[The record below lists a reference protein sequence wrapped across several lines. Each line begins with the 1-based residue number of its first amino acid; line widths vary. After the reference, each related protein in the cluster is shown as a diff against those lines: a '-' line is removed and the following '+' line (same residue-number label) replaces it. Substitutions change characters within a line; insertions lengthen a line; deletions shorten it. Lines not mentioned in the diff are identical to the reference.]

1 MTTGRINQVTA
12 FSLQPQA
19 HARSSRTPHGTG
31 YGTCLAR
38 PNATALV
45 TARGLDFAQSITL
58 PFPIPSR
65 KHPPLLGR
73 PVSLCQCA
81 HTAHTH
87 THTATASTSSS
98 LGSLADPGGSR
109 TGCIQLFSERHR
121 EITSATPLTIFPAIP
136 RTSCKYNVI
145 LKDIWKMK
153 SNSREWYIKCHL
165 ALEVGDHS
173 ALQGDRH
180 SQRQ

>member
-12 FSLQPQA
+12 FSLRPRAQ
-19 HARSSRTPHGTG
+19 ARSSRTPHGTG

-45 TARGLDFAQSITL
+45 TARRLDFARSITL

-73 PVSLCQCA
+73 PVGLCQGA
-81 HTAHTH
+81 HTAH

-98 LGSLADPGGSR
+98 LGNLADPGGSR

-121 EITSATPLTIFPAIP
+121 EITSATPLATFPAIP
-136 RTSCKYNVI
+136 
-145 LKDIWKMK
+145 
-153 SNSREWYIKCHL
+153 
-165 ALEVGDHS
+165 HS
-173 ALQGDRH
+173 MNQLQV
-180 SQRQ
+180 